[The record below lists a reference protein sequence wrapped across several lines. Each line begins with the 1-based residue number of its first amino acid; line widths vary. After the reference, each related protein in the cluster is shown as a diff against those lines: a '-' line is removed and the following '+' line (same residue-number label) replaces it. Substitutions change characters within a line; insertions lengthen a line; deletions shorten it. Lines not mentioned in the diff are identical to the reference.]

1 MSEIERE
8 KRPDL
13 MADVLLCS
21 AAELEYTNAF
31 CWYAERRPDAALEF
45 ESEFD
50 HSIREI
56 SSNHTRFPKC
66 DDRHRFF
73 LMRKYPF
80 QIIYRV
86 QNDRLIVIAI
96 AHTSREPNYWAN
108 R

>member
-1 MSEIERE
+1 
-8 KRPDL
+8 
-13 MADVLLCS
+13 MAEVFLCS
-21 AAELEYTNAF
+21 AAEMEYTNAL
-31 CWYAERRPDAALEF
+31 CWYAERNENAALEF

-50 HSIREI
+50 RSIREI
-56 SSNHTRFPKC
+56 AAHPNRFPKC

-80 QIIYRV
+80 QIIYRIH
-86 QNDRLIVIAI
+86 DGRLVLIAI